1 MKAVLS
7 KVAVAGLVLLGAR
20 PCIAAERG
28 EPLYTPSIFLYGF
41 DGFLLGTGA
50 GLGAGYL
57 AARAGGWHQD
67 DWQPLAYGAGI
78 GALAG
83 GALGLGLGITDMVN
97 ETQGRGYFIL
107 RDGGYG
113 LGFGAATGA
122 IGGGLAAVGSRRPEH
137 ILFGAGIGGLVGTG
151 VGVVLGIVEGNRAWR
166 RHTTVALSVGATPVV
181 GGELAWMPV
190 LVGRF

>member
-1 MKAVLS
+1 MKACW
-7 KVAVAGLVLLGAR
+7 GLVAMLAGTVLGAVPAR
-20 PCIAAERG
+20 AQPRE
-28 EPLYTPSIFLYGF
+28 ESLYTPSIFGYGF

-57 AARAGGWHQD
+57 AARAGGWHRD

-83 GALGLGLGITDMVN
+83 GTLGLSLGITDMVN
-97 ETQGRGYFIL
+97 ETRGRGYFVL

-122 IGGGLAAVGSRRPEH
+122 IAGGLSAVGSKKPEH
-137 ILFGAGIGGLVGTG
+137 ILLGGAVGGLIGTG
-151 VGVVLGIVEGNRAWR
+151 VGVVLGIVEGQRVWHRQGRVAFTIAPAVERDGRIAW
-166 RHTTVALSVGATPVV
+166 VPALI
-181 GGELAWMPV
+181 
-190 LVGRF
+190 GRY